1 MDRKETDHEARE
13 TKKIGNVLYW
23 IIGIGIVLSI
33 LAFVYSFLRHDG
45 DVAPQSGEP
54 TGQVLSDSVAGD
66 RMTDTLATDTQR

>member
-45 DVAPQSGEP
+45 DAVPKSDTP
-54 TGQVLSDSVAGD
+54 SSQVLSDTVAGD
-66 RMTDTLATDTQR
+66 RMSDTLATDMQR